1 MKKKV
6 LFIDRDGTLIIEP
19 PIDFQVDSLEKLEF
33 YPRVFQNLSKI
44 AKELDYELVMVTNQ
58 DGLGTESFP
67 YENFIKPQEKMM
79 KAFENEGIFFSEV
92 CVDDS
97 FEHENSPNRKPRTGM
112 LQKYIFG
119 NYDLENSFVIGDRKT
134 DVELAKNLG
143 SKSIFFSDES
153 NDEATFTTKIWDEIY
168 QYLKQIPRKAKVKRT
183 TKETD
188 ISVELNLDGSGKS
201 SIDTG
206 LKFFDHMLEQISK
219 HGNFDLFVKVD
230 GDLEV
235 DEHHTIEDTAIVLGD
250 CFLQALGSKK
260 GIERYAFVLPMD
272 DCLAQVA
279 IDFGGRSW
287 LVWNAEFK
295 REKIGELPT
304 EMFYHFFKSF
314 SDSAKCN
321 LNISV
326 EGENEHHKIESIFK
340 AFAKVL
346 RNAVAQTDQ
355 NFNLPSTKG
364 TL

>member
-1 MKKKV
+1 M
-6 LFIDRDGTLIIEP
+6 
-19 PIDFQVDSLEKLEF
+19 
-33 YPRVFQNLSKI
+33 
-44 AKELDYELVMVTNQ
+44 
-58 DGLGTESFP
+58 
-67 YENFIKPQEKMM
+67 
-79 KAFENEGIFFSEV
+79 
-92 CVDDS
+92 
-97 FEHENSPNRKPRTGM
+97 
-112 LQKYIFG
+112 
-119 NYDLENSFVIGDRKT
+119 
-134 DVELAKNLG
+134 
-143 SKSIFFSDES
+143 
-153 NDEATFTTKIWDEIY
+153 ATFAKLPSGKWRVQVRKFGTYRGATFSTKSWDEIY
-168 QYLKQIPRKAKVKRT
+168 QYLKQIPRKANVKRT

-279 IDFGGRSW
+279 IDFGGRPW

-355 NFNLPSTKG
+355 NFNFPSTKG